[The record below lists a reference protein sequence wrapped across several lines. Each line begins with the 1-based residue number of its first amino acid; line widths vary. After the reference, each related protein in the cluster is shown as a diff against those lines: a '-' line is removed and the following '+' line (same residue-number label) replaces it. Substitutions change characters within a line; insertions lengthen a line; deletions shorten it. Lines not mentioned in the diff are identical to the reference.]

1 MAILEPGI
9 TKCAF
14 KKCEVEMKLELGYV
28 KAINPETNK
37 EEFFCNECY
46 KEKQSEIVRSMRD
59 FFFLSGRK

>member
-46 KEKQSEIVRSMRD
+46 KRQTEINHP
-59 FFFLSGRK
+59 FFLSGRK